1 MVEAWYLPAD
11 CRAETEAHGVDW
23 KRAIDAKRRRNV
35 RNAAGRNG
43 GSGFAFGVMAVA
55 MVTGLVA
62 GSGVARADVVINE
75 ILVSMTGSDIFEF
88 IELYNTDPVN
98 PASLD
103 GLALVLVTGGLS
115 FENSPGDVEDIA
127 ILDGFEIPPNGFFVY
142 GDPDVKNLDLEGF
155 DQFFGMTNDT
165 STYLLVEYNQDV
177 FDADPATD
185 NGGLDVDAP
194 PEDGIADFEL
204 GKIIDMIAL
213 VDTDTETDFTYYD
226 APAFGPDALGLFFP
240 AGVARNNDGEDTDT
254 VDDWCELSF
263 ALDGSEG
270 GVVPSPGVSNGV
282 NVCSAPV
289 AFGGLTLT
297 GVDLS
302 EEIKLAGNVPGE
314 SFTYFRI
321 TELSPN
327 ATLFDAGTD
336 EEITAVPFSLSEP
349 DDGSP
354 FSAPQVTYV
363 PNPGYTGLDT
373 FMFDATDEE
382 ETQDSVD
389 VPYDVAVQGDQL
401 AITEIHSSPLGD
413 SEIYEFIEIHNY
425 SNSDVNLTRLDASS
439 TGTGDTTDNLIF
451 DGTPAVVPAHT
462 TRILAPNTSIDDF
475 ICEWDLNLED
485 MIFLD
490 LVQWEPVTPVTR
502 IFLFGDDATMVD
514 AIDLSLGFPDSP
526 GDGSSLDMRDNEDE
540 FDSLINDSSLP
551 WSYNPDPPPAGRRL
565 SNTQGDTGS
574 PGYVPLLDPEFDPAP
589 PCLGE
594 CCLQD
599 GVSCVIVTESE
610 CVDELNGI
618 FVFDDGDCDSN
629 PPMCEPVG
637 IGPCC
642 TNWGECLEA
651 VTEFDCMALDG
662 TYFGDGGDCPGDCGA
677 APASEVVINEVWA
690 DDPGADDA
698 EFVELFGPPNTSLAG
713 LSLIVVDGDTGGD
726 ETTSQFRRVTLQIDF
741 VSGEATDDD
750 GYFLIGGGTVV
761 DPDHLIETGD
771 LQNGTQTYALVI
783 ASDVAYCVDD
793 VVCSEEDDDELS
805 QDSVDAIIDRGFDFV
820 ATRDGINDDHIYFG
834 APLVM
839 DGDFAA
845 DHMYRCPNGVDTDSE
860 LDWLTSFGNELG
872 DPDDVATPGSEN
884 CPSGGGIC
892 DTPALCDGDV
902 NGDGMVDPLD
912 TGAILARFGLD
923 ATDPAICQ
931 YDANCDQV
939 IDPLDSGY
947 VLARFGVCN
956 PVPECELP

>member
-1 MVEAWYLPAD
+1 M
-11 CRAETEAHGVDW
+11 
-23 KRAIDAKRRRNV
+23 
-35 RNAAGRNG
+35 RNATRRNG
-43 GSGFAFGVMAVA
+43 GSGIGFGA
-55 MVTGLVA
+55 MVVALAIGLVA
-62 GSGVARADVVINE
+62 TSGIARADVVINE
-75 ILVSMTGSDIFEF
+75 ILVSMTGSDLFEF

-98 PASLD
+98 PACLD

-127 ILDGFEIPPNGFFVY
+127 ILDGFEIPPNDFFVY

-204 GKIIDMIAL
+204 GKIVDMIAL
-213 VDTDTETDFTYYD
+213 IDTDTDTDFTYYN
-226 APAFGPDALGLFFP
+226 APVFGPDALGLFFP

-270 GVVPSPGVSNGV
+270 GVVPSPGVSNGI

-289 AFGGLTLT
+289 AFSGLTLT

-302 EEIKLAGNVPGE
+302 DDIKLSGNIPGE
-314 SFTYFRI
+314 SITFFRI
-321 TELSPN
+321 IELSPN
-327 ATLFDAGTD
+327 ATLFDAGDGT
-336 EEITAVPFSLSEP
+336 EITEAMLPFLLSEP

-354 FSAPQVTYV
+354 FSDPQVTYV
-363 PNPGYTGLDT
+363 PNAGYTGLDT
-373 FMFDATDEE
+373 FMFDATDADQS
-382 ETQDSVD
+382 QDSVD

-413 SEIYEFIEIHNY
+413 SDIYEFIEIHNY
-425 SNSDVNLTRLDASS
+425 SNSDVNLTRMDASS

-451 DGTPAVVPAHT
+451 DGVPVVVPAHT
-462 TRILAPNTSIDDF
+462 TRILAPNASVDDF
-475 ICEWDLNLED
+475 ICEWDLTLED
-485 MIFLD
+485 MIFVD

-502 IFLFGDDATMVD
+502 IFIFGDGATMVD
-514 AIDLSLGFPDSP
+514 AIDLSVGFPNSP
-526 GDGSSLDMRDNEDE
+526 GDGSSLDLRDNQDE

-551 WSYNPDPPPAGRRL
+551 WSYNPDPPPAGRRT

-589 PCLGE
+589 PCIGE

-599 GVSCVIVTESE
+599 GVSCEIVTESE

-618 FVFDDGDCDSN
+618 FVFDDGDCETN

-637 IGPCC
+637 TGPCC

-677 APASEVVINEVWA
+677 APASEIVINEVWA
-690 DDPGADDA
+690 DDPGGDDA

-713 LSLIVVDGDTGGD
+713 LSLIVVDGDTAGD
-726 ETTSQFRRVTLQIDF
+726 ESTIQFRRVTLQIDF
-741 VSGEATDDD
+741 VSGESTDDD
-750 GYFLIGGGTVV
+750 GYFLIGGGTVL
-761 DPDHLIETGD
+761 DPDRLIETGD

-783 ASDVAYCVDD
+783 AADIAFCVDD
-793 VVCSEEDDDELS
+793 VVCTEEDDDELS
-805 QDSVDAIIDRGFDFV
+805 QDSVDAITDRGFDFV
-820 ATRDGINDDHIYFG
+820 ATRDGVNDDHIYFG

-845 DHMYRCPNGVDTDSE
+845 DHMYRCPNGVDTDTE

-884 CPSGGGIC
+884 CPGGGGIC
-892 DTPALCDGDV
+892 DTPAMCDGDV
-902 NGDGMVDPLD
+902 NGDGVVDPLD

-923 ATDPAICQ
+923 ATDPDICQ
-931 YDANCDQV
+931 YDPNCDQM
-939 IDPLDSGY
+939 IDPLDTGY